1 MEHARDGHST
11 GEVEEAIGGKYCDA
25 LPGRMRLGSREDI
38 VRGNVAVLSR
48 IVSIVQRDEGDR
60 WPEAELIYYKCRGA
74 QTRTE
79 GIIILCRSLYIH
91 MV

>member
-1 MEHARDGHST
+1 MHYSDECKSGAEKTSF
-11 GEVEEAIGGKYCDA
+11 AA
-25 LPGRMRLGSREDI
+25 MSRS
-38 VRGNVAVLSR
+38 LSR

-60 WPEAELIYYKCRGA
+60 WPEAELIYYKCRAA